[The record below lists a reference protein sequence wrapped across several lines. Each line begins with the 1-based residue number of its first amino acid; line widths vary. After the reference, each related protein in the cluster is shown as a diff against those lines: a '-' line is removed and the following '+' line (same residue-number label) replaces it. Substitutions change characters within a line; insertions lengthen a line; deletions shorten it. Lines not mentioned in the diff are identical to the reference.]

1 MKKLEDGQI
10 SQWLKLYLLE
20 TLQEVEKSKFVDAST
35 KLEKLN
41 EHSKN
46 GNFGLGGP
54 NANVHNCKLHYVQ

>member
-10 SQWLKLYLLE
+10 SQWLELYFLE

-41 EHSKN
+41 EHSKMAT
-46 GNFGLGGP
+46 L
-54 NANVHNCKLHYVQ
+54 A